1 MKTNKHF
8 RLSDEAV
15 RILDEL
21 SVKTGKTQTQIIEEA
36 LKLYQTKEYEENA
49 AIELLTKENEKMKLI
64 ISTLQITLQEK
75 DKKYEDMRN
84 TYEHMLNNI
93 KKNYDDMKANYE
105 DRIGDLKKIIENYQN
120 EQKNNMKSRSWW
132 KFWNNKK

>member
-21 SVKTGKTQTQIIEEA
+21 STKTGKTQTQIIEEA
-36 LKLYQTKEYEENA
+36 LKIYQTKEYEENT
-49 AIELLTKENEKMKLI
+49 AIELLTKENEKLKLI
-64 ISTLQITLQEK
+64 INTLQLTLQEK

-84 TYEHMLNNI
+84 TYEHMINNI
-93 KKNYDDMKANYE
+93 KKNYEDMKANY
-105 DRIGDLKKIIENYQN
+105 D
-120 EQKNNMKSRSWW
+120 
-132 KFWNNKK
+132 